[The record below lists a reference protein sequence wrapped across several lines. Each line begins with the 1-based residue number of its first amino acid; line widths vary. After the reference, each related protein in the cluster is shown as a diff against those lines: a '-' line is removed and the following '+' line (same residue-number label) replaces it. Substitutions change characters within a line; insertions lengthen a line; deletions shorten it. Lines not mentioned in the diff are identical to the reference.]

1 MIEFLGLIA
10 FFFIRTIF
18 KNDYTYFYTMANT
31 VSVIIFFIIFVRF
44 FLFAIVNNLWKITIR
59 YKILTIMYM
68 VSLIIGCTGSA
79 LFTGLFKVNVIAQYV
94 IPVVVYLTTFI
105 LFIVPQI
112 NDFKQAR
119 DFVQT
124 FFILKLIDTL
134 LILAFL
140 VLDIFVSSATLAKNN
155 WILDIYFVLLLLLS
169 IINGLA
175 LNRREYWLHK
185 QALFMK
191 IERLIQTND
200 IESVIVPLKRAI
212 ETDLILQELKI
223 ILNYS
228 FTRPIEFVD
237 LIRTFYELLRKH
249 KIPRER
255 AITVS
260 GEFAAIMVINLMQRK
275 GDFSF
280 MPTKVVQLY
289 QKLSMSKKVNRRF

>member
-18 KNDYTYFYTMANT
+18 KNDYTYFYTMTNT

-68 VSLIIGCTGSA
+68 VSLIIGCAGSA

-175 LNRREYWLHK
+175 LNKREYWLHK

-249 KIPRER
+249 KIPREH
-255 AITVS
+255 AIAVS
-260 GEFAAIMVINLMQRK
+260 SEFAAIMVINLMQRK

-280 MPTKVVQLY
+280 MPTKIVQLY